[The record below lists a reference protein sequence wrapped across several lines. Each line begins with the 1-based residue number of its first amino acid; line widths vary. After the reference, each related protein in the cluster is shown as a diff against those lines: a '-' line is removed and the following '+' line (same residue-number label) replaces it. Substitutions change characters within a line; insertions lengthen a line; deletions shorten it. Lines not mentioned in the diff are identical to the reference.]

1 MKRKLAMAII
11 ICMIATSS
19 AAFSQELIKTDA
31 KVAATEAK
39 AVSTEEK
46 EVSPEKLKNI
56 ISDVKQR
63 FVVYDQDANFIYSVS
78 LENGINMYSLSWD
91 GPKYGTY
98 IKYGEDKNIYWYY
111 SSQKDKETYS
121 SNRFKQLPSYDKNHA
136 QDIASAFLQKALP
149 SEHKNFSLK
158 KDSSQLNSNMYSF
171 EFTYFKNNI
180 AVDGITAN
188 ILVDASDGKVVS
200 YSTSLDSGIK
210 YPDSSNIISKETA
223 KNNYKQE
230 LGLKLIY
237 ESDYDYEKNIIKKI
251 NLRYI
256 PNYGPEYVID
266 AKTGKKVNISR
277 ITEGGGYAGVSMLD
291 KGASNE
297 TSQVR
302 LTEQEVSEIKAKA
315 DFASV
320 NQAKEKIKSYGLEIL
335 DSNMK
340 VDSAQLY
347 ESKRASKS
355 GYTWSL
361 TYTSSNSENRTTVD
375 LDAKTLELLGFNS
388 YNYTYTD
395 DSVTKS
401 QIEDAKKA
409 SEKIIKKYSNISM
422 KNLKLDENSVQ
433 YQIDSKS
440 PYIYISYNRVENG
453 IEFPENRI
461 DTIYDIDK
469 SKIVSYQKRWEEIKF
484 PDASNVVSLDQI
496 YDKIFKE
503 NDISLKYKISYDKS
517 KTVSFLVYE
526 VNQNDYTKPLV
537 FDALNGKRIVS
548 ESSKKPELEYK
559 DIEKSKYKDEVKTLL
574 SLGIGFQGGELK
586 PQENIRQDEL
596 LYLISQTFEYVPVPL
611 YKIDKLTSDQKK
623 DIERQLRSI
632 GVLTENEIMN
642 SKAIT
647 REETIKYLVRALG
660 YEKIAS
666 RSEIFNLAIKDSSSV
681 ENSYKGY
688 VAIGDVLN
696 IITKDQNANFKPKDN
711 TTREEALKMI
721 HNYLK

>member
-1 MKRKLAMAII
+1 MKRKLAMAMIV
-11 ICMIATSS
+11 CMIATSS
-19 AAFSQELIKTDA
+19 AAFSQEIIKNDVKLIP
-31 KVAATEAK
+31 
-39 AVSTEEK
+39 TEEK
-46 EVSPEKLKNI
+46 EVSAEEKEVSQEKLKNI

-63 FVVYDQDANFIYSVS
+63 LVIYDQDANFIYSVS

-111 SSQKDKETYS
+111 SSQKDKEAYS
-121 SNRFKQLPSYDKNHA
+121 STRFKQLPSYDKNNA
-136 QDIASAFLQKALP
+136 QNIANDFLQKVLP
-149 SEHKNFSLK
+149 NEYKNFILK
-158 KDSSQLNSNMYSF
+158 KDSSELNSNIYSF
-171 EFTYFKNNI
+171 EFNYLKNNI
-180 AVDGITAN
+180 EVDGITAN
-188 ILVDASDGKVVS
+188 ILVDASDGKIVS

-210 YPDSSNIISKETA
+210 YPDSSNIISKEIA
-223 KNNYKQE
+223 KNTYKEE

-237 ESDYDYEKNIIKKI
+237 ESDYDYEKNTIKKI

-256 PNYGPEYVID
+256 PNYGQEYVID

-302 LTEQEVSEIKAKA
+302 LTEQELSEIKSKA

-320 NQAKEKIKSYGLEIL
+320 NQAKEKIQSYGLEIL

-347 ESKRASKS
+347 ETKRDSKS

-361 TYTSSNSENRTTVD
+361 TYTSSNSENIVNVY
-375 LDAKTLELLGFNS
+375 LDAKTLELLGFSS

-395 DSVTKS
+395 VGVTKS
-401 QIEDAKKA
+401 QIEEAKKE
-409 SEKIIKKYSNISM
+409 SEKIIKKYSDVSM
-422 KNLKLDENSVQ
+422 KNLKLDENSIQ
-433 YQIDSKS
+433 YQIDSKT
-440 PYIYISYNRVENG
+440 PYIYLTYIRLEGG
-453 IEFPENRI
+453 IEFPENNI
-461 DTIYDIDK
+461 YTIYDINK
-469 SKIVSYQKRWEEIKF
+469 SKIVSYQKRWEDIKF
-484 PDASNVVSLDQI
+484 PDTANVVSLDQI

-517 KTVSFLVYE
+517 KTVAFLVYE
-526 VNQNDYTKPLV
+526 VNQNDYTKPLI
-537 FDALNGKRIVS
+537 FDALTGNRLVS
-548 ESSKKPELEYK
+548 KISTKPELEYK
-559 DIEKSKYKDEVKTLL
+559 DIEKSIYKDEIKTLL

-596 LYLISQTFEYVPVPL
+596 LYLIAQTFEYVPVPL

-632 GVLTENEIMN
+632 GVLSKNETMT

-647 REETIKYLVRALG
+647 REETVKYLVRALG